1 MDDEDLIPTVNIDCR
16 LSCEG
21 NMLRL
26 CRELTK
32 LEPIGTGNAK
42 PVFAVLS
49 AKVSAIKKSRDG
61 KHLILKIIKNGKEF
75 SAIGFAMGDFADTAK
90 KGDTVSFAAY
100 LEENEFMG
108 NVSPQFQLVD
118 IIGENDDYHRKAYRQ
133 N

>member
-1 MDDEDLIPTVNIDCR
+1 
-16 LSCEG
+16 
-21 NMLRL
+21 
-26 CRELTK
+26 
-32 LEPIGTGNAK
+32 
-42 PVFAVLS
+42 
-49 AKVSAIKKSRDG
+49 
-61 KHLILKIIKNGKEF
+61 
-75 SAIGFAMGDFADTAK
+75 MGGFADTAK